1 MIFGVQIIAITFV
14 ALMMY
19 FTYVNYKRKSY
30 GIQSLVVWMIIW
42 IGAIILVSFPKTIYG
57 IMETLQIQRTADFFT
72 LIGFAFFTVIIFY
85 LYTTV
90 KKYSYKME
98 NLVREIAINDAQKKE
113 EEKTHKSIKKEK
125 RKRKQNENTNN
136 MP

>member
-30 GIQSLVVWMIIW
+30 GIQSLAVWMIIW

-72 LIGFAFFTVIIFY
+72 LLGFAFFTVIIFY